1 MLDESEKAW
10 LDDHLNRLH
19 QSLRDLHQK
28 ADQLMSDQS
37 HLDTDVQTLTSYFG
51 SIEDEIASLKGQPG
65 AAALDFTGLD
75 ALVATVKAAVPA
87 PTTDT
92 APPADTAPAAADPAD
107 NGDTPAPAPADP
119 TVEEAAATTDP
130 AVSGVIVP
138 SPDPETVTPVATVV
152 PDTGTPDT
160 AETTGSALADTSLE
174 APPAAP

>member
-92 APPADTAPAAADPAD
+92 APPADTAPAAPS
-107 NGDTPAPAPADP
+107 DP
-119 TVEEAAATTDP
+119 TVGEAAATTDP
-130 AVSGVIVP
+130 AVSDVIVP
-138 SPDPETVTPVATVV
+138 SPDPDTVTDPTL
-152 PDTGTPDT
+152 GTTP
-160 AETTGSALADTSLE
+160 
-174 APPAAP
+174 AP